1 MPHAGQAK
9 PSDAQRCLPTILCG
23 PAGGLAGPL
32 IGRAARAH
40 DFTWTRVG
48 NSRAH
53 RGVGPIL
60 PRQDRR
66 RSQSRTG
73 WSPLRPG
80 DSQQPLRGFSDSGEK
95 QRSPG
100 VDPKQLAAELQKVSQ
115 QVPCVVSSATEKGI
129 HSHSGTTSAASSA
142 APSPGQPASPSVSK
156 KRHSSKPPET
166 SSKSHPVT
174 GEIQLQMNY
183 DKQVGNLIVHVLQA
197 RDLAPRENNGYSD
210 PFVKVYLLPGRSI
223 EYWNVMNIETDPTVN
238 VSGTES

>member
-1 MPHAGQAK
+1 MYEEVQ
-9 PSDAQRCLPTILCG
+9 CI
-23 PAGGLAGPL
+23 
-32 IGRAARAH
+32 IGSPVREAEICVRL
-40 DFTWTRVG
+40 DF
-48 NSRAH
+48 NM
-53 RGVGPIL
+53 L
-60 PRQDRR
+60 
-66 RSQSRTG
+66 
-73 WSPLRPG
+73 
-80 DSQQPLRGFSDSGEK
+80 SDSEKLQHLDLKERTKPGEK